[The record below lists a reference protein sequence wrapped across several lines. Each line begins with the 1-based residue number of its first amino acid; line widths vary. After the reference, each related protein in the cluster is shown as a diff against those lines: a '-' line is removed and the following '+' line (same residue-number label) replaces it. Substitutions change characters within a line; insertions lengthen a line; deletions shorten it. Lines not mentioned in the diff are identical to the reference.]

1 MNDNDLDIITGG
13 PVGSITISNS
23 GDYGIVNSSGTISP
37 ITVSTTASTIGITG
51 FFDMDDFLDEHIMSR
66 ITVDHK
72 VAGHELL
79 KLKEHAP
86 DYANEIK
93 ENLTK
98 NVARDIIKKVT
109 FTKKDGTER
118 NMLCTLNPDLLPA
131 QVDLEESVQKKT
143 PNPDVL
149 AVYDVEK
156 DGWRSF
162 RYDSIIGFSDQ

>member
-79 KLKEHAP
+79 KLKEVAP

-98 NVARDIIKKVT
+98 NVTRDILKKMT
-109 FTKKDGTER
+109 FTKKLDKDADVHHFIGRVWCFTEQELKELIEKAR
-118 NMLCTLNPDLLPA
+118 N
-131 QVDLEESVQKKT
+131 V
-143 PNPDVL
+143 
-149 AVYDVEK
+149 
-156 DGWRSF
+156 
-162 RYDSIIGFSDQ
+162 